1 MGVGEKEEK
10 KESQKVAVI
19 TGASS
24 GIGLECA
31 LMLLNQ
37 GYKVYALSRHATLC
51 VALNHALCESIDI
64 DVSDSNALKEV
75 FLNINAK
82 EKYCDVLINSAGY
95 GVFGSVED
103 TPIEEVKKQFS
114 VNFFALCEVVQLCLP
129 LLKNKPHSKIFNLS
143 SIAGRVSMLF
153 LGHYSASKHALE
165 AYSDALRLELKP
177 FNVQVCLIEPGP
189 VKSNWEKTAFENDE
203 RKDSVYALDL
213 EKTKNFYS
221 GVYQNAL
228 NAKEVAQKIVF
239 LSMSQKIK
247 ARYLIGLKT
256 QLLLVLYQILPSSW
270 YDSLFRLVVLKR
282 KRDA

>member
-10 KESQKVAVI
+10 KESQKVAII

-31 LMLLNQ
+31 LMLLDQ

-75 FLNINAK
+75 FSNISAK
-82 EKYCDVLINSAGY
+82 EDHCDVLINSAGY

-114 VNFFALCEVVQLCLP
+114 VNFFALCEVVQFCLP

-228 NAKEVAQKIVF
+228 SPKAVAQKIVF

-256 QLLLVLYQILPSSW
+256 QLLLALYRILPSSW
-270 YDSLFRLVVLKR
+270 YDSLFRLIVLKR

>member
-1 MGVGEKEEK
+1 MGEK
-10 KESQKVAVI
+10 KESQKVAII

-31 LMLLNQ
+31 LMLLDQ
-37 GYKVYALSRHATLC
+37 GYKVYALSRRATLC

-75 FLNINAK
+75 FLNISTK
-82 EKYCDVLINSAGY
+82 EDHCDVLINSAGY

-114 VNFFALCEVVQLCLP
+114 VNFFALCEVVQFCLP

-177 FNVQVCLIEPGP
+177 FNIQVCLIEPGP

-203 RKDSVYALDL
+203 RKDSLYAL
-213 EKTKNFYS
+213 EVNATKSFYS
-221 GVYQNAL
+221 GVYQKAL
-228 NAKEVAQKIVF
+228 SPKAVAQKIVF
-239 LSMSQKIK
+239 LTMSQKIK

-256 QLLLVLYQILPSSW
+256 QLLLALYRILPSSW
-270 YDSLFRLVVLKR
+270 YDSLFRLIVLKR

>member
-31 LMLLNQ
+31 LMLLDQ

-51 VALNHALCESIDI
+51 VALNHALCECVDI

-75 FLNINAK
+75 FLNISTK

-103 TPIEEVKKQFS
+103 TPIEEVKKQFG

-129 LLKNKPHSKIFNLS
+129 LLKNKPYSKIFNLS

-203 RKDSVYALDL
+203 RKDSVYALEVNATKTFYASVY
-213 EKTKNFYS
+213 EK
-221 GVYQNAL
+221 AL
-228 NAKEVAQKIVF
+228 SPKAVAQKIVF

-256 QLLLVLYQILPSSW
+256 QLLLALYRILPSSW
-270 YDSLFRLVVLKR
+270 YDSLFRLIVLKR

>member
-1 MGVGEKEEK
+1 MGEK
-10 KESQKVAVI
+10 KESQKVAII

-31 LMLLNQ
+31 LMLLDQ
-37 GYKVYALSRHATLC
+37 GYKVYALSRRATLC
-51 VALNHALCESIDI
+51 VALNHALCESVDI

-75 FLNINAK
+75 FSNISTK
-82 EKYCDVLINSAGY
+82 ENHCDVLINSAGY

-203 RKDSVYALDL
+203 QKDSVYALDL

-228 NAKEVAQKIVF
+228 SAKAVAQKIVF
-239 LSMSQKIK
+239 LSMSKKIK

-256 QLLLVLYQILPSSW
+256 QLLLALYQILPSSW

-282 KRDA
+282 KCDA

>member
-1 MGVGEKEEK
+1 MGEK
-10 KESQKVAVI
+10 KESQKVAII

-24 GIGLECA
+24 GIGLECT

-51 VALNHALCESIDI
+51 VALNHALCESIDV
-64 DVSDSNALKEV
+64 DVSDSNALKEA
-75 FLNINAK
+75 FLNISAK
-82 EKYCDVLINSAGY
+82 EDHCDVLINSAGY

-103 TPIEEVKKQFS
+103 TPIGEVKKQFG
-114 VNFFALCEVVQLCLP
+114 VNFFALCEVVQFCLP

-177 FNVQVCLIEPGP
+177 FNIQVCLIEPGP

-203 RKDSVYALDL
+203 RKDSLYAL
-213 EKTKNFYS
+213 EVNAAKSFYS
-221 GVYQNAL
+221 SVYQKAL
-228 NAKEVAQKIVF
+228 SPKAVAQKIIF
-239 LSMSQKIK
+239 LAMSQKIK

-256 QLLLVLYQILPSSW
+256 QLLLALYRILPSSW
-270 YDSLFRLVVLKR
+270 YDSLFRLIVLKR

>member
-1 MGVGEKEEK
+1 MGEK
-10 KESQKVAVI
+10 KESQKVAII

-31 LMLLNQ
+31 LMLLDQ

-51 VALNHALCESIDI
+51 VALNHALCESVDI
-64 DVSDSNALKEV
+64 DVSDSNALKEA
-75 FLNINAK
+75 FSNISTK
-82 EKYCDVLINSAGY
+82 EDHCDVLINSAGY
-95 GVFGSVED
+95 GVFGSAED
-103 TPIEEVKKQFS
+103 TPIEEVKKQFG
-114 VNFFALCEVVQLCLP
+114 VNFFALCEVVQFCLP
-129 LLKNKPHSKIFNLS
+129 LLKNKPYSKIFNLS

-221 GVYQNAL
+221 GVYQKAL
-228 NAKEVAQKIVF
+228 SAKEVAQKIVF

-256 QLLLVLYQILPSSW
+256 QLLLALYRILPSSW
-270 YDSLFRLVVLKR
+270 YDSLFRLIVLKR

>member
-1 MGVGEKEEK
+1 MGEK
-10 KESQKVAVI
+10 KESQKVAII

-31 LMLLNQ
+31 LMLLDQ

-51 VALNHALCESIDI
+51 MALNHALCECVDI

-75 FLNINAK
+75 FLSISAK
-82 EKYCDVLINSAGY
+82 EDHCDVLINSAGY

-103 TPIEEVKKQFS
+103 TPIDEVKKQFG
-114 VNFFALCEVVQLCLP
+114 VNFFALCEVVQFCLP

-203 RKDSVYALDL
+203 RKDSLYTL
-213 EKTKNFYS
+213 EVNAAKSFYS
-221 GVYQNAL
+221 GVYQKAL
-228 NAKEVAQKIVF
+228 SPKAVAQKIVF
-239 LSMSQKIK
+239 LAMSQKIK

-256 QLLLVLYQILPSSW
+256 QLLLALYRILPSSW
-270 YDSLFRLVVLKR
+270 YDSLFRLIVLKR

>member
-1 MGVGEKEEK
+1 MGEK
-10 KESQKVAVI
+10 KESQKVAII

-31 LMLLNQ
+31 LMLLDQ
-37 GYKVYALSRHATLC
+37 GYKVYALSRHAALC

-75 FLNINAK
+75 FSNISAK
-82 EKYCDVLINSAGY
+82 EDHCDVLINSAGY

-103 TPIEEVKKQFS
+103 TPIDEVKKQFG
-114 VNFFALCEVVQLCLP
+114 VNFFALCEVVQFCLP

-177 FNVQVCLIEPGP
+177 FNIQVCLIEPGP

-203 RKDSVYALDL
+203 RKDSLYVL
-213 EKTKNFYS
+213 EVNAAKSFYS
-221 GVYQNAL
+221 GVYQKAL
-228 NAKEVAQKIVF
+228 SPKAVAQKIVF
-239 LSMSQKIK
+239 LAMSQKIK

-256 QLLLVLYQILPSSW
+256 QLLLVLYRILPSSW
-270 YDSLFRLVVLKR
+270 YDSLFRLIVLKR

>member
-1 MGVGEKEEK
+1 MGEK
-10 KESQKVAVI
+10 KESQKVAII

-31 LMLLNQ
+31 LMLLDQ
-37 GYKVYALSRHATLC
+37 GYKVYALSRRATLC

-75 FLNINAK
+75 FLNISAK
-82 EKYCDVLINSAGY
+82 EDHCDVLINSAGY

-103 TPIEEVKKQFS
+103 TPIDEVKKQFG
-114 VNFFALCEVVQLCLP
+114 VNFFALCEVVQFCLP

-177 FNVQVCLIEPGP
+177 FNIQVCLIEPGP

-203 RKDSVYALDL
+203 RKDSLYAL
-213 EKTKNFYS
+213 EVNAAKSFYS
-221 GVYQNAL
+221 SVYQKAL
-228 NAKEVAQKIVF
+228 SPKAVSQKIVF
-239 LSMSQKIK
+239 LAMSQKIK

-256 QLLLVLYQILPSSW
+256 QLLLALYRILPSSW
-270 YDSLFRLVVLKR
+270 YDSLFRLIVLKR

>member
-1 MGVGEKEEK
+1 MGEK

-31 LMLLNQ
+31 LMLLDQ
-37 GYKVYALSRHATLC
+37 GYKVYALSRRATLC
-51 VALNHALCESIDI
+51 VALNHALCERVDI

-75 FLNINAK
+75 FLNISAK
-82 EKYCDVLINSAGY
+82 EDHCDVLINSAGY

-129 LLKNKPHSKIFNLS
+129 LLKNKPYSKIFNLS

-203 RKDSVYALDL
+203 CKDSVYALDL

-221 GVYQNAL
+221 GVYQKAL

-239 LSMSQKIK
+239 LTMSQKIK

-256 QLLLVLYQILPSSW
+256 QLLLALYRILPSSW
-270 YDSLFRLVVLKR
+270 YDSLFRLIVLKR

>member
-1 MGVGEKEEK
+1 
-10 KESQKVAVI
+10 
-19 TGASS
+19 
-24 GIGLECA
+24 
-31 LMLLNQ
+31 MLLDQ

-75 FLNINAK
+75 FLNISAK
-82 EKYCDVLINSAGY
+82 EDHCDVLINSAGY

-103 TPIEEVKKQFS
+103 TPIDEVKKQFG
-114 VNFFALCEVVQLCLP
+114 VNFFALCEVVQFCLP

-177 FNVQVCLIEPGP
+177 FNIQVCLIEPGP
-189 VKSNWEKTAFENDE
+189 VKSNWEKTAFSVESFESENGLYALE
-203 RKDSVYALDL
+203 VNAAKSFYSSVYQKAL
-213 EKTKNFYS
+213 S
-221 GVYQNAL
+221 
-228 NAKEVAQKIVF
+228 AKAVAQKIVF

-256 QLLLVLYQILPSSW
+256 QLLLALYRILPSSW
-270 YDSLFRLVVLKR
+270 YDSLFRLIVLKR

>member
-1 MGVGEKEEK
+1 MGEK
-10 KESQKVAVI
+10 KESQKVAII

-31 LMLLNQ
+31 LMLLDQ

-75 FLNINAK
+75 FLNISTK
-82 EKYCDVLINSAGY
+82 EDHCDVLINSAGY

-103 TPIEEVKKQFS
+103 TPIDEVKKQFG
-114 VNFFALCEVVQLCLP
+114 VNFFALCEVVQFCLP

-177 FNVQVCLIEPGP
+177 FNIQVCLIEPGP

-203 RKDSVYALDL
+203 RKDSLYALEVDAA
-213 EKTKNFYS
+213 KSFYS
-221 GVYQNAL
+221 SVYQKAL
-228 NAKEVAQKIVF
+228 SPKAVAQKIVF

-256 QLLLVLYQILPSSW
+256 QLLLALYRIFPSSW
-270 YDSLFRLVVLKR
+270 YDSLFRLIVLKR

>member
-1 MGVGEKEEK
+1 MGVGEK

-31 LMLLNQ
+31 LMLLDQ

-64 DVSDSNALKEV
+64 DVSDSNALKEA
-75 FLNINAK
+75 FSNISAK
-82 EKYCDVLINSAGY
+82 EDHCDVLINSAGY

-103 TPIEEVKKQFS
+103 TPIEEVKKQFG
-114 VNFFALCEVVQLCLP
+114 VNFFALCEVVQFCLP
-129 LLKNKPHSKIFNLS
+129 LLKNKPYSKIFNLS

-189 VKSNWEKTAFENDE
+189 VKSNWGKTAFSVENFENENGLYALEVDAA
-203 RKDSVYALDL
+203 KTFYASVYQKAL
-213 EKTKNFYS
+213 S
-221 GVYQNAL
+221 
-228 NAKEVAQKIVF
+228 AKAVAQKIVF
-239 LSMSQKIK
+239 LNMSQKIK

-256 QLLLVLYQILPSSW
+256 QLLLALYRILPSSW
-270 YDSLFRLVVLKR
+270 YDSLFRLIVLKR

>member
-1 MGVGEKEEK
+1 MGEK
-10 KESQKVAVI
+10 KESQKVAII

-31 LMLLNQ
+31 LMLLDH

-75 FLNINAK
+75 FLNISAK
-82 EKYCDVLINSAGY
+82 EDHCDVLINSAGY

-103 TPIEEVKKQFS
+103 TPIDEVKKQFG
-114 VNFFALCEVVQLCLP
+114 VNFFALCEVVQFCLP
-129 LLKNKPHSKIFNLS
+129 LLKNKPYSKIFNLS

-203 RKDSVYALDL
+203 RKDSLYYTL
-213 EKTKNFYS
+213 EVNAAKSFYS
-221 GVYQNAL
+221 GVYQKAL
-228 NAKEVAQKIVF
+228 NPKAVAQKIVF
-239 LSMSQKIK
+239 LAMSQKIK

-256 QLLLVLYQILPSSW
+256 QLLLALYRILPSSW
-270 YDSLFRLVVLKR
+270 YDSLFRLIVLKR

>member
-1 MGVGEKEEK
+1 MGEK
-10 KESQKVAVI
+10 KESQKVAII

-31 LMLLNQ
+31 LMLLDQ

-75 FLNINAK
+75 FLNISAK
-82 EKYCDVLINSAGY
+82 EDHCDVLINSAGY

-103 TPIEEVKKQFS
+103 TPIDEVKKQFG
-114 VNFFALCEVVQLCLP
+114 VNFFALCEVVQFCLP

-177 FNVQVCLIEPGP
+177 FNIQVCLIEPGP

-203 RKDSVYALDL
+203 RKDSLYALEVDAA
-213 EKTKNFYS
+213 KTFYAS
-221 GVYQNAL
+221 VYQKAL
-228 NAKEVAQKIVF
+228 SPKAVAQKIVF

-256 QLLLVLYQILPSSW
+256 QLLLALYRILPSSW
-270 YDSLFRLVVLKR
+270 YDSLFRLIVLKR
-282 KRDA
+282 KRDD

>member
-1 MGVGEKEEK
+1 MGVGEK
-10 KESQKVAVI
+10 KESQKVAII

-31 LMLLNQ
+31 LMLLDQ

-51 VALNHALCESIDI
+51 VALNHALCECVDI

-75 FLNINAK
+75 FSNISAK
-82 EKYCDVLINSAGY
+82 EDHCDVLINSAGY

-103 TPIEEVKKQFS
+103 TPIDEVKKQFG
-114 VNFFALCEVVQLCLP
+114 VNFFALCEVVQFCLP

-143 SIAGRVSMLF
+143 SIAGRMSMLF

-203 RKDSVYALDL
+203 RKDSVYAL
-213 EKTKNFYS
+213 EVNAAKTFYAS
-221 GVYQNAL
+221 VYENAL
-228 NAKEVAQKIVF
+228 SAKAVAQKIVF

-256 QLLLVLYQILPSSW
+256 QLLLALYRILPSSW
-270 YDSLFRLVVLKR
+270 YDSLFRLIVLKR

>member
-1 MGVGEKEEK
+1 MGVGEKKEK
-10 KESQKVAVI
+10 KESQKVAII

-24 GIGLECA
+24 GIGLECT
-31 LMLLNQ
+31 LMLLDQ

-51 VALNHALCESIDI
+51 VALNHALCESVDI

-75 FLNINAK
+75 FSNISAK
-82 EKYCDVLINSAGY
+82 EDHCDVLINSAGY

-103 TPIEEVKKQFS
+103 TPIEEVKKQFG

-129 LLKNKPHSKIFNLS
+129 LLKNKPYSKIFNLS

-221 GVYQNAL
+221 GVYQKAL

-239 LSMSQKIK
+239 LTMSQKIK

-256 QLLLVLYQILPSSW
+256 QLLLALYRILPSSW
-270 YDSLFRLVVLKR
+270 YDSLFRLIVLKR

>member
-51 VALNHALCESIDI
+51 VALNHALCECVDI

-75 FLNINAK
+75 FLNISAK
-82 EKYCDVLINSAGY
+82 EDHCDVLINSAGY

-103 TPIEEVKKQFS
+103 TPIEEVKKQFG
-114 VNFFALCEVVQLCLP
+114 VNFFALCEVVQFCLP

-143 SIAGRVSMLF
+143 SIAGRMSMLF

-203 RKDSVYALDL
+203 RKDSLYALEVNAAKTFYASVY
-213 EKTKNFYS
+213 EK
-221 GVYQNAL
+221 AL
-228 NAKEVAQKIVF
+228 SPKAVAQKIVF

-256 QLLLVLYQILPSSW
+256 QLLLALYRILPSSW
-270 YDSLFRLVVLKR
+270 YDSLFRLIVLKR

>member
-1 MGVGEKEEK
+1 MGVGEK
-10 KESQKVAVI
+10 KESQKVAII

-31 LMLLNQ
+31 LMLLDQ
-37 GYKVYALSRHATLC
+37 GYKVYALSRHAILC
-51 VALNHALCESIDI
+51 VALNHALCESVDI

-75 FLNINAK
+75 FSNISAK
-82 EKYCDVLINSAGY
+82 EDHCDVLINSAGY

-143 SIAGRVSMLF
+143 SIAGRMSMLF

-203 RKDSVYALDL
+203 RKDSVYAL
-213 EKTKNFYS
+213 EVNAAKTFYAS
-221 GVYQNAL
+221 VYENAL
-228 NAKEVAQKIVF
+228 SPKAVAQKIVF

-256 QLLLVLYQILPSSW
+256 QLLLALYRILPSSW
-270 YDSLFRLVVLKR
+270 YDSLFRLIVLKR

>member
-1 MGVGEKEEK
+1 MGEK
-10 KESQKVAVI
+10 KESQKVAII

-31 LMLLNQ
+31 LMLLDQ

-51 VALNHALCESIDI
+51 VALNHALCESVDI

-75 FLNINAK
+75 FLNISAK
-82 EKYCDVLINSAGY
+82 ENYCDVLINSAGY

-103 TPIEEVKKQFS
+103 TPIDEVKKQFG
-114 VNFFALCEVVQLCLP
+114 VNFFALCEVVQFCLP
-129 LLKNKPHSKIFNLS
+129 LLKNKPNSKIFNLS

-177 FNVQVCLIEPGP
+177 FNIQVCLIEPGP

-203 RKDSVYALDL
+203 RKDSLYTL
-213 EKTKNFYS
+213 EVNAAKSFYS
-221 GVYQNAL
+221 GVYQKAL
-228 NAKEVAQKIVF
+228 SPKAVAQKIVF
-239 LSMSQKIK
+239 LTMSQKIK

-256 QLLLVLYQILPSSW
+256 QLLLALYRILPSSW
-270 YDSLFRLVVLKR
+270 YDSLFRLIVLKR

>member
-1 MGVGEKEEK
+1 MGEK
-10 KESQKVAVI
+10 KESQKVAII

-31 LMLLNQ
+31 LMLLDQ

-51 VALNHALCESIDI
+51 VALNHALCESIDV
-64 DVSDSNALKEV
+64 DVSDSNALKEA
-75 FLNINAK
+75 FLSISAK
-82 EKYCDVLINSAGY
+82 EDHCDVLINSAGY

-103 TPIEEVKKQFS
+103 TPIDEVKKQFG
-114 VNFFALCEVVQLCLP
+114 VNFFALCEVVQFCLP

-177 FNVQVCLIEPGP
+177 FNIQVCLIEPGP

-203 RKDSVYALDL
+203 RKDSLYAL
-213 EKTKNFYS
+213 EVNAAKSFYS
-221 GVYQNAL
+221 SVYQKAL
-228 NAKEVAQKIVF
+228 SPKAVAQKIVF
-239 LSMSQKIK
+239 LTMSQKIK

-256 QLLLVLYQILPSSW
+256 QLLLALYRILPSSW
-270 YDSLFRLVVLKR
+270 YDSLFRLIVLKR

>member
-1 MGVGEKEEK
+1 MGVGEK
-10 KESQKVAVI
+10 KESQEVAVI

-51 VALNHALCESIDI
+51 VALNHALCECVDI

-75 FLNINAK
+75 FLNISTK
-82 EKYCDVLINSAGY
+82 EDHCDVLINSAGY

-103 TPIEEVKKQFS
+103 TPIEEVKKQFG
-114 VNFFALCEVVQLCLP
+114 VNFFALCEVVQFCLP

-143 SIAGRVSMLF
+143 SIAGRMSMLF

-177 FNVQVCLIEPGP
+177 FNIQVCLIEPGP

-203 RKDSVYALDL
+203 RKDSVYALEVNAAKTFYASVY
-213 EKTKNFYS
+213 EK
-221 GVYQNAL
+221 AL
-228 NAKEVAQKIVF
+228 SPKAVAQKIVF

-256 QLLLVLYQILPSSW
+256 QLLLALYRILPSSW
-270 YDSLFRLVVLKR
+270 YDSLFRLIVLKR

>member
-1 MGVGEKEEK
+1 MGEK
-10 KESQKVAVI
+10 KESQKLAII

-31 LMLLNQ
+31 LMLLDQ

-75 FLNINAK
+75 FLNISTK
-82 EKYCDVLINSAGY
+82 EDHCDVLINSAGY

-103 TPIEEVKKQFS
+103 TPIDEVKKQFG
-114 VNFFALCEVVQLCLP
+114 VNFFALCEVVQFCLP

-177 FNVQVCLIEPGP
+177 FNIQVCLIEPGP

-203 RKDSVYALDL
+203 RKDSLYALEVDAA
-213 EKTKNFYS
+213 KSFYS
-221 GVYQNAL
+221 SVYQKAL
-228 NAKEVAQKIVF
+228 SPKAVAQKIVF

-256 QLLLVLYQILPSSW
+256 QLLLALYRILPSSW
-270 YDSLFRLVVLKR
+270 YDSLFRLIVLKR

>member
-1 MGVGEKEEK
+1 MGVGEK
-10 KESQKVAVI
+10 KEGQKVAVI
-19 TGASS
+19 TGASF

-31 LMLLNQ
+31 LMLLDQ
-37 GYKVYALSRHATLC
+37 GYKVYALSRRATLC
-51 VALNHALCESIDI
+51 VALNHALCECVDI

-75 FLNINAK
+75 FLNISAK
-82 EKYCDVLINSAGY
+82 EDHCDVLINSAGY

-103 TPIEEVKKQFS
+103 TPIEEVKKQFG
-114 VNFFALCEVVQLCLP
+114 VNFFALCEVVQFCLP
-129 LLKNKPHSKIFNLS
+129 LLKNKPYSKIFNLS
-143 SIAGRVSMLF
+143 SIAGRMSMLF

-177 FNVQVCLIEPGP
+177 FNIQVCLIEPGP

-203 RKDSVYALDL
+203 RKDSVYAL
-213 EKTKNFYS
+213 EVNAAKTFYAS
-221 GVYQNAL
+221 VYQNAL
-228 NAKEVAQKIVF
+228 SPKAVAQKIVF

-256 QLLLVLYQILPSSW
+256 QLLLALYRILPSSW
-270 YDSLFRLVVLKR
+270 YDSLFRLIVLKR

>member
-1 MGVGEKEEK
+1 M
-10 KESQKVAVI
+10 AII

-31 LMLLNQ
+31 LMLLDQ

-51 VALNHALCESIDI
+51 VALNHALCESIDV
-64 DVSDSNALKEV
+64 DVSDSNALKEA
-75 FLNINAK
+75 FLNISAK
-82 EKYCDVLINSAGY
+82 EDHCDVLINSAGY

-103 TPIEEVKKQFS
+103 TPIDEVKKQFG
-114 VNFFALCEVVQLCLP
+114 VNFFALCEVVQFCLP

-177 FNVQVCLIEPGP
+177 FNIQVCLIEPGP
-189 VKSNWEKTAFENDE
+189 VKSNWEKTAFSVESFESEN
-203 RKDSVYALDL
+203 SPYAL
-213 EKTKNFYS
+213 EMNAAKSFYS
-221 GVYQNAL
+221 GVYQKAL
-228 NAKEVAQKIVF
+228 SPKAVAQKIVF

-256 QLLLVLYQILPSSW
+256 QLLLALYRILPSSW
-270 YDSLFRLVVLKR
+270 YDSLFRLIVLKR

>member
-1 MGVGEKEEK
+1 MGEK
-10 KESQKVAVI
+10 KESQKVAII

-51 VALNHALCESIDI
+51 TALNHALCESIDI
-64 DVSDSNALKEV
+64 DVSDSNALKEA
-75 FLNINAK
+75 FLNISTK
-82 EKYCDVLINSAGY
+82 EDHCDVLINSAGY

-103 TPIEEVKKQFS
+103 TPIEEVKKQFG
-114 VNFFALCEVVQLCLP
+114 VNFFALCEVVQFCLP

-177 FNVQVCLIEPGP
+177 FNIQVCLIEPGP

-203 RKDSVYALDL
+203 RKDSFYALEVDAA
-213 EKTKNFYS
+213 KSFYS
-221 GVYQNAL
+221 GVYQKAL
-228 NAKEVAQKIVF
+228 SPKAVAQKIVF

-256 QLLLVLYQILPSSW
+256 QLLLALYRILPSSW
-270 YDSLFRLVVLKR
+270 YDSLFRLIVLKR

>member
-1 MGVGEKEEK
+1 MGVGEK
-10 KESQKVAVI
+10 KESQKVAII

-31 LMLLNQ
+31 LMLLDQ
-37 GYKVYALSRHATLC
+37 GYKVYALSRRATLC
-51 VALNHALCESIDI
+51 VALNHALCECVDI

-75 FLNINAK
+75 FLNISAK
-82 EKYCDVLINSAGY
+82 EDHCDVLINSAGY

-103 TPIEEVKKQFS
+103 TPIEEVKKQFG

-189 VKSNWEKTAFENDE
+189 VKSNWEKTAFENNE
-203 RKDSVYALDL
+203 QKDSVYALDL

-228 NAKEVAQKIVF
+228 SPKEVAQKIVF

-256 QLLLVLYQILPSSW
+256 QLLLALYRILPSSW

>member
-1 MGVGEKEEK
+1 MGEK
-10 KESQKVAVI
+10 KESQKVAII

-31 LMLLNQ
+31 LMLLDQ

-64 DVSDSNALKEV
+64 DVSDSNALKEA
-75 FLNINAK
+75 FLNISTK
-82 EKYCDVLINSAGY
+82 EDHCDVLINSAGY

-103 TPIEEVKKQFS
+103 TPIDEVKKQFG
-114 VNFFALCEVVQLCLP
+114 VNFFALCEVVQFCLP
-129 LLKNKPHSKIFNLS
+129 LLKNKPCSKIFNLS

-177 FNVQVCLIEPGP
+177 FNIQVCLIEPGP

-203 RKDSVYALDL
+203 RKDSLYAL
-213 EKTKNFYS
+213 EVNAAKSFYS
-221 GVYQNAL
+221 SVYQKAL
-228 NAKEVAQKIVF
+228 SPKAVAQKIVF

-256 QLLLVLYQILPSSW
+256 QLLLALYRILPSSW
-270 YDSLFRLVVLKR
+270 YDSLFRLIVLKR

>member
-1 MGVGEKEEK
+1 MGVGEK
-10 KESQKVAVI
+10 KERQKVAII

-31 LMLLNQ
+31 LMLLDQ

-75 FLNINAK
+75 FLNISAK
-82 EKYCDVLINSAGY
+82 EDHCDVLINSAGY

-221 GVYQNAL
+221 GVYEKAL
-228 NAKEVAQKIVF
+228 SPKAVAQKIVF

-256 QLLLVLYQILPSSW
+256 QLLLALYRILPSSW

>member
-1 MGVGEKEEK
+1 MGVGEKQ
-10 KESQKVAVI
+10 ESQKVAII

-31 LMLLNQ
+31 LMLLDQ

-51 VALNHALCESIDI
+51 VALNHALCESVDI

-75 FLNINAK
+75 FLNISTK
-82 EKYCDVLINSAGY
+82 EDHCDVLINSAGY

-103 TPIEEVKKQFS
+103 TPIEEVKKQFG
-114 VNFFALCEVVQLCLP
+114 VNFFALCEVVQFCLP
-129 LLKNKPHSKIFNLS
+129 LLKNKPYSKIFNLS
-143 SIAGRVSMLF
+143 SIAGRMSMLF

-177 FNVQVCLIEPGP
+177 FNIQVCLIEPGP

-203 RKDSVYALDL
+203 RKDSVYALEVDAA
-213 EKTKNFYS
+213 KTFYAS
-221 GVYQNAL
+221 VYENAL
-228 NAKEVAQKIVF
+228 SAKAVAQKIVF

-256 QLLLVLYQILPSSW
+256 QLLLALYRILPSSW
-270 YDSLFRLVVLKR
+270 YDSLFRLIVLKR

>member
-1 MGVGEKEEK
+1 MGVGEK

-31 LMLLNQ
+31 LMLLDQ

-64 DVSDSNALKEV
+64 DVSDSNALKEA
-75 FLNINAK
+75 FLHINAK
-82 EKYCDVLINSAGY
+82 EDHCDVLINSAGY

-103 TPIEEVKKQFS
+103 TPIDEVKKQFG
-114 VNFFALCEVVQLCLP
+114 VNFFALCEVVQFCLP

-177 FNVQVCLIEPGP
+177 FNIQVCLIEPGP

-203 RKDSVYALDL
+203 RKDSPYAL
-213 EKTKNFYS
+213 EVNAAKGFYS
-221 GVYQNAL
+221 GVYQKAL
-228 NAKEVAQKIVF
+228 SPKAVAQKIVF
-239 LSMSQKIK
+239 LTMSQKIK

-256 QLLLVLYQILPSSW
+256 QLLLALYRILPSSW
-270 YDSLFRLVVLKR
+270 YDSLFRLIVLKR

>member
-31 LMLLNQ
+31 LMLLDQ

-51 VALNHALCESIDI
+51 VALNHALCESVDI

-75 FLNINAK
+75 FSNISAK
-82 EKYCDVLINSAGY
+82 EDHCDVLINSAGY

-114 VNFFALCEVVQLCLP
+114 VNFFALCEVVQFCLP

-177 FNVQVCLIEPGP
+177 FNIQVCLIEPGP

-228 NAKEVAQKIVF
+228 SPKAVAQKIVF

-256 QLLLVLYQILPSSW
+256 QLLLALYRILPSSW
-270 YDSLFRLVVLKR
+270 YDSLFRLIVLKR

>member
-1 MGVGEKEEK
+1 MGEK
-10 KESQKVAVI
+10 KESQKVAII

-31 LMLLNQ
+31 LMLLDQ

-51 VALNHALCESIDI
+51 VALNHALCECVDI

-75 FLNINAK
+75 FSNISAK
-82 EKYCDVLINSAGY
+82 EDHCDVLINSAGY

-114 VNFFALCEVVQLCLP
+114 VNFFALCEVVQFCLP

-213 EKTKNFYS
+213 EKTKNFYF
-221 GVYQNAL
+221 GVYQKAL
-228 NAKEVAQKIVF
+228 SAKAVAQKIVF

-256 QLLLVLYQILPSSW
+256 QLLLALYRILPSSW
-270 YDSLFRLVVLKR
+270 YDSLFRLIVLKR

>member
-1 MGVGEKEEK
+1 MGEK
-10 KESQKVAVI
+10 KESQKVAII

-31 LMLLNQ
+31 LMLLDQ

-64 DVSDSNALKEV
+64 DVSDSDALKEA
-75 FLNINAK
+75 FLNISAK
-82 EKYCDVLINSAGY
+82 EDHCDVLINSAGY

-103 TPIEEVKKQFS
+103 TPIDEVKKQFG
-114 VNFFALCEVVQLCLP
+114 VNFFALCEVVQFCLP

-143 SIAGRVSMLF
+143 SIAGRMSMLF

-177 FNVQVCLIEPGP
+177 FNIQVCLIEPGP

-203 RKDSVYALDL
+203 RKDSLYAL
-213 EKTKNFYS
+213 EVNAAKSFYF
-221 GVYQNAL
+221 GVYQKAL
-228 NAKEVAQKIVF
+228 SAKAVARKIVF
-239 LSMSQKIK
+239 LTMSQKIK

-256 QLLLVLYQILPSSW
+256 QLLLALYRILPSSW
-270 YDSLFRLVVLKR
+270 YDSLFRLIVLKR

>member
-1 MGVGEKEEK
+1 MGVGEK

-31 LMLLNQ
+31 LMLLDQ

-75 FLNINAK
+75 FSNISAK
-82 EKYCDVLINSAGY
+82 EDHCDVLINSAGY

-114 VNFFALCEVVQLCLP
+114 VNFFALCEVVQFCLP
-129 LLKNKPHSKIFNLS
+129 LLKNKPYSKIFNLS

-153 LGHYSASKHALE
+153 LRSLQLSKHALE

-177 FNVQVCLIEPGP
+177 FNAQVCLIGAILG
-189 VKSNWEKTAFENDE
+189 EKQ
-203 RKDSVYALDL
+203 LG
-213 EKTKNFYS
+213 KNRFFS
-221 GVYQNAL
+221 
-228 NAKEVAQKIVF
+228 
-239 LSMSQKIK
+239 
-247 ARYLIGLKT
+247 
-256 QLLLVLYQILPSSW
+256 
-270 YDSLFRLVVLKR
+270 
-282 KRDA
+282 

>member
-31 LMLLNQ
+31 LMLLDQ

-51 VALNHALCESIDI
+51 VALNHALCECVDI

-75 FLNINAK
+75 FLNISAK
-82 EKYCDVLINSAGY
+82 EDHCDVLINSAGY

-103 TPIEEVKKQFS
+103 TPIEEVKKQFG
-114 VNFFALCEVVQLCLP
+114 VNFFALCEVVQFCLP

-165 AYSDALRLELKP
+165 AYSDALRLEFKP
-177 FNVQVCLIEPGP
+177 FNIQVCLIEPGP

-228 NAKEVAQKIVF
+228 SPKAVAQKIVF

-256 QLLLVLYQILPSSW
+256 QLLLALYRILPSSW
-270 YDSLFRLVVLKR
+270 YDSLFRLIVLKR

>member
-1 MGVGEKEEK
+1 
-10 KESQKVAVI
+10 
-19 TGASS
+19 
-24 GIGLECA
+24 
-31 LMLLNQ
+31 MLLDQ

-75 FLNINAK
+75 FSNISAK
-82 EKYCDVLINSAGY
+82 EDHCDVLINSAGY

-103 TPIEEVKKQFS
+103 TPIEEVKKQFG
-114 VNFFALCEVVQLCLP
+114 VNFFALCEVVQFCLP
-129 LLKNKPHSKIFNLS
+129 LLKNKPYSKIFNLS

-189 VKSNWEKTAFENDE
+189 VKSNWEKTAFSVESFESEDSLYALEVNAA
-203 RKDSVYALDL
+203 KTFYASVY
-213 EKTKNFYS
+213 E
-221 GVYQNAL
+221 NAL
-228 NAKEVAQKIVF
+228 SAKAVAQKIVF

-256 QLLLVLYQILPSSW
+256 QLLLALYRILPSSW
-270 YDSLFRLVVLKR
+270 YDSLFRLIVLKR

>member
-1 MGVGEKEEK
+1 MGEK

-75 FLNINAK
+75 FLNISAK
-82 EKYCDVLINSAGY
+82 EDHCDVLINSAGY

-103 TPIEEVKKQFS
+103 TPIEEVKKQFG
-114 VNFFALCEVVQLCLP
+114 VNFFALCEVVQFCLP

-143 SIAGRVSMLF
+143 SIAGRMSMLF

-177 FNVQVCLIEPGP
+177 FNIQVCLIEPGP

-203 RKDSVYALDL
+203 RKDSLYAL
-213 EKTKNFYS
+213 EVNAAKTFYAS
-221 GVYQNAL
+221 VYENAL
-228 NAKEVAQKIVF
+228 SPKAVAQKIIF
-239 LSMSQKIK
+239 LTMSQKIK

-256 QLLLVLYQILPSSW
+256 QLLLALYRILPSSW
-270 YDSLFRLVVLKR
+270 YDSLFRLIVLKR